1 MYERYS
7 GSFLSV
13 SGVEWKAMILQEA
26 DSEFAPVGGL
36 TFVSGSE
43 IEIEWP
49 HKDKEEVVCG
59 STATVTLLS
68 PGDRTYA
75 DLYTIAPGKIKLE
88 VYRDGSLYWAGLLD
102 PEFYEEPYAYG
113 SAYAVTL
120 TFSDFGILERLRY
133 NLTGIRTIG
142 EVLRNALSRSG
153 LPYYSVNSERVSLIV
168 PDLAATPALDALA
181 VRSENWTDED
191 GETASLRD
199 VIEGI
204 LQPLGLKMVQ
214 KAGTVYV
221 YDINGLHNTYP
232 HSEIVWAGDD
242 QTLGVDKVANDVRI
256 RFSPYADGKLSGD
269 GDIVDTS
276 GDSEDDIN
284 LNYNASL
291 GDKNCYTYYKGLSS
305 GTADPD
311 SLSFTI
317 FLHREGGLPYVHKN
331 AGYFHILPLLDGEES
346 VGVANWFYAGSDK
359 ITGSRSTRKPS
370 VLVVPDNEVLF
381 RTDRVYLPDLSQ
393 SGGRKPLLRITLEMM
408 LDARYNPFES
418 DDIENEWYET
428 FKEYIKFIQIP
439 VTVGIVDAS
448 GNGLLYYSNASVGN
462 TSLASTLGEW
472 VQSSEA
478 KATFQWYDPSDGDAT
493 GGWRS
498 NRQTAS
504 MQSGDSSLPP
514 FKWLDPGQYIPYPTS
529 GGYLEVSV
537 LGGIEIGLKRKVS
550 GGSYVPDD
558 VATAQFLTQCK
569 SKIRWMLFKAP
580 VIELVNNN
588 VLHKPV
594 SSDDVEYSGI
604 INAAAKDGIEIDTVC
619 GTMDGGN
626 PTAKGLYYKSN
637 GVIVDKLTR
646 GGRTERPEQLLI
658 GTLYSQYADRKTVLS
673 GTAGICP
680 YGLRWYS
687 DAAQGDREF
696 MLLSEVQNLRE
707 DESVIEAAEF
717 RPDEYKSS
725 KE

>member
-13 SGVEWKAMILQEA
+13 RGVEWKAVILQEA
-26 DSEFAPVGGL
+26 DSEFATVGDL

-59 STATVTLLS
+59 STATVNLLS

-75 DLYTIAPGKIKLE
+75 DLYTIAPGRIRLE
-88 VYRDGSLYWAGLLD
+88 VYREGSLYWAGLLD

-133 NLTGIRTIG
+133 NLTGIRTVG
-142 EVLRNALSRSG
+142 EVLRDALSRSG
-153 LPYYSVNSERVSLIV
+153 LPYYSVNSERVSLVV
-168 PDLAATPALDALA
+168 PDFAATPPLDALA

-191 GETASLRD
+191 GETASLKD
-199 VIEGI
+199 VIEGM

-214 KAGTVYV
+214 KAGKVYV
-221 YDINGLHNTYP
+221 YDINGLYNTYP
-232 HSEIVWAGDD
+232 HSEIVWAGED

-256 RFSPYADGKLSGD
+256 RFSPYADGNLAGD

-284 LNYNASL
+284 LNYNAGL

-317 FLHREGGLPYVHKN
+317 FLHKEGKLPYIHKN

-346 VGVANWFYAGSDK
+346 VGVANWFYAGSDR
-359 ITGSRSTRKPS
+359 ITGSQSTRKPS
-370 VLVVPDNEVLF
+370 ALIVGANEVLF

-393 SGGRKPLLRITLEMM
+393 AGGRKPLLRITLEMM
-408 LDARYNPFES
+408 LDARYNPFEN
-418 DDIENEWYET
+418 DDIEKDMAEK
-428 FKEYIKFIQIP
+428 FRDHIKMVKTP
-439 VTVGIVDAS
+439 VMIRLL
-448 GNGLLYYSNASVGN
+448 NGDGTEKMYYSNSIDTDSGV
-462 TSLASTLGEW
+462 SLSTRLGEW
-472 VQSSEA
+472 LPGSAPTSGTELAYYAPSGGEA
-478 KATFQWYDPSDGDAT
+478 V
-493 GGWRS
+493 GGWKN
-498 NRQTAS
+498 NRQTI
-504 MQSGDSSLPP
+504 DPLEIDDCPP
-514 FKWLDPGQYIPYPTS
+514 SFKELDPGQYLPYPPE
-529 GGYLEVSV
+529 GGHLEISV
-537 LGGIEIGLKRKVS
+537 MSNLFFYIDGEPFGGKVS
-550 GGSYVPDD
+550 
-558 VATAQFLTQCK
+558 ATETLNRIKAA
-569 SKIRWMLFKAP
+569 IRWMLFKAP
-580 VIELVNNN
+580 TIELVNNN
-588 VLHKPV
+588 VLHSPV
-594 SSDDVEYSGI
+594 STDDVEYSGV
-604 INAAAKDGIEIDTVC
+604 INADAKDGIEIGTVC
-619 GTMDGGN
+619 GTMDGGS
-626 PTAKGLYYKSN
+626 PAARGLYYKSD

-673 GTAGICP
+673 GTARICAD
-680 YGLRWYS
+680 GLRWYS
-687 DAAQGDREF
+687 DAAQDGREF

>member
-13 SGVEWKAMILQEA
+13 RGVEWKAVILQEA
-26 DSEFAPVGGL
+26 DSEFATVGDL

-49 HKDKEEVVCG
+49 RKDKEEVVCG

-75 DLYTIAPGKIKLE
+75 DLYTIAPGKIRLE
-88 VYRDGSLYWAGLLD
+88 VYREGSLYWAGLLD

-142 EVLRNALSRSG
+142 EVLRDALSRSG
-153 LPYYSVNSERVSLIV
+153 LPYYSVNSERVSFRV
-168 PDLAATPALDALA
+168 PDLQATPPLDALA

-199 VIEGI
+199 VVEGM

-214 KAGTVYV
+214 KAGKVYV
-221 YDINGLHNTYP
+221 YDINGLYNTYP
-232 HSEIVWAGDD
+232 HSEIVWVGED

-256 RFSPYADGKLSGD
+256 RFSPYADGKLTGD

-284 LNYNASL
+284 LNYNADL
-291 GDKNCYTYYKGLSS
+291 GGKNCYTYYKGLSS

-317 FLHREGGLPYVHKN
+317 FLHKEGRLPYVHKN

-346 VGVANWFYAGSDK
+346 VGVANWFYAGSDR
-359 ITGSRSTRKPS
+359 ITGSQNARKPS
-370 VLVVPDNEVLF
+370 ILVVPDNEVLF
-381 RTDRVYLPDLSQ
+381 KTDRVYLPDLSQ

-418 DDIENEWYET
+418 DDIESNWYGI
-428 FKEYIKFIQIP
+428 FRDCIDYVRIP
-439 VTVGIVDAS
+439 IVLRIVDEE
-448 GNGLLYYSNASVGN
+448 GNGILYYSNASAMN
-462 TSLASTLGEW
+462 TSTGTVSLASTLGEW
-472 VQSSEA
+472 IVSSSAWAALQYYDLSGGEA
-478 KATFQWYDPSDGDAT
+478 V
-493 GGWRS
+493 GGWKS
-498 NRQTAS
+498 NRQTVWLK
-504 MQSGDSSLPP
+504 SGNEYVPSFEGLDS
-514 FKWLDPGQYIPYPTS
+514 GQYIPYPTS
-529 GGYLEVSV
+529 GGYLEFSV
-537 LGGIEIGLKRKVS
+537 QGGIEIGLRKNPFS
-550 GGSYVPDD
+550 EGTPDS
-558 VATAQFLTQCK
+558 VAVGYIKAA
-569 SKIRWMLFKAP
+569 IRWMLFKVP
-580 VIELVNNN
+580 TIELVNNN
-588 VLHKPV
+588 VLHSPV
-594 SSDDVEYSGI
+594 STDDVEYSGV
-604 INAAAKDGIEIDTVC
+604 INADAKDGIEIDTIC
-619 GTMDGGN
+619 GTMDGGS
-626 PTAKGLYYKSN
+626 PTAKGLYYKSD
-637 GVIVDKLTR
+637 GVIADRLIR

-658 GTLYSQYADRKTVLS
+658 GTLYSQYAGRKTVLS
-673 GTAGICP
+673 GTARICP
-680 YGLRWYS
+680 DGLRWYS
-687 DAAQGDREF
+687 DAAQDGREF

>member
-120 TFSDFGILERLRY
+120 TFSDFGILERLKY
-133 NLTGIRTIG
+133 NLTGIRTIN
-142 EVLRNALSRSG
+142 EVLRDTLSRSG
-153 LPYYSVNSERVSLIV
+153 LPYHSVNSERVSLIV
-168 PDLAATPALDALA
+168 PDLAATPPLDALA

-199 VIEGI
+199 VIEGM

-232 HSEIVWAGDD
+232 HSEIAWAGED

-359 ITGSRSTRKPS
+359 INGSQNTRKPS
-370 VLVVPDNEVLF
+370 ILVVPDNEVLF
-381 RTDRVYLPDLSQ
+381 RTERVYLPDLSQ
-393 SGGRKPLLRITLEMM
+393 SSGRKPLLRITMEMM

-418 DDIENEWYET
+418 DDVEKDMAEEFNE
-428 FKEYIKFIQIP
+428 KIRLVGIP
-439 VTVGIVDAS
+439 VLISLYDDS
-448 GNGLLYYSNASVGN
+448 GVEIFYYYN
-462 TSLASTLGEW
+462 TSSWDTTVPISLTSTLGEW
-472 VQSSEA
+472 RLGASDKSA
-478 KATFQWYDPSDGDAT
+478 AILTYYDPSGGGAV
-493 GGWRS
+493 GGWKS
-498 NRQTAS
+498 NRQRVPG
-504 MQSGDSSLPP
+504 MSLDRL
-514 FKWLDPGQYIPYPTS
+514 KNLDPGQYLPYPPQ
-529 GGYLEVSV
+529 GGYLEVSI
-537 LGGIEIGLKRKVS
+537 LGNVKIN
-550 GGSYVPDD
+550 GSS
-558 VATAQFLTQCK
+558 T
-569 SKIRWMLFKAP
+569 SKYRDKTRWLLFKSP

-588 VLHKPV
+588 ALHKPV
-594 SSDDVEYSGI
+594 STDDVEYSGV
-604 INAAAKDGIEIDTVC
+604 INTDAKDGIEIDTVC

-637 GVIVDKLTR
+637 GVIVNKLTR

-673 GTAGICP
+673 GTARICP

>member
-13 SGVEWKAMILQEA
+13 RGVEWKAVILQEA
-26 DSEFAPVGGL
+26 DSEFATVGDL

-49 HKDKEEVVCG
+49 RKDKEEVVCG

-75 DLYTIAPGKIKLE
+75 DLYTIAPGRIRLE
-88 VYRDGSLYWAGLLD
+88 VYREGSLYWAGLLD

-133 NLTGIRTIG
+133 NLTGIRTIS
-142 EVLRNALSRSG
+142 EVLRDALSRSG

-168 PDLAATPALDALA
+168 PDLAATPPLDALA

-191 GETASLRD
+191 GETASLKD
-199 VIEGI
+199 VIEGM

-214 KAGTVYV
+214 KAGKIYV
-221 YDINGLHNTYP
+221 YDINGLYNTYP
-232 HSEIVWAGDD
+232 HSEIVWAGED

-256 RFSPYADGKLSGD
+256 RFSPYADGKLTGD
-269 GDIVDTS
+269 GNVVDTS

-284 LNYNASL
+284 LNYNAGL

-305 GTADPD
+305 GTADPE

-317 FLHREGGLPYVHKN
+317 FLHREGKLPYVHKN

-346 VGVANWFYAGSDK
+346 VGVANWFYAGSDR
-359 ITGSRSTRKPS
+359 ITGSQSTRKPS
-370 VLVVPDNEVLF
+370 ALIIGANEVLF

-393 SGGRKPLLRITLEMM
+393 SSGRKPLLRVTLEMM

-418 DDIENEWYET
+418 DDIESDWYRT
-428 FKEYIKFIQIP
+428 FQDCIGYVRIP
-439 VTVGIVDAS
+439 IVLRIVDEE
-448 GNGLLYYSNASVGN
+448 GNDVTYYSNASAMNSSTGTV
-462 TSLASTLGEW
+462 SIASTLGKW
-472 VQSSEA
+472 GVSSSA
-478 KATFQWYDPSDGDAT
+478 SAALQYYDLSGGDAV
-493 GGWRS
+493 GGWKS
-498 NRQTAS
+498 NRQTVWLKNDNEYLPS
-504 MQSGDSSLPP
+504 FEGLDS
-514 FKWLDPGQYIPYPTS
+514 GQYIPYPPS
-529 GGYLEVSV
+529 GGYLELSV
-537 LGGIEIGLKRKVS
+537 LGGIEIGLRKNPL
-550 GGSYVPDD
+550 GAGKPDS
-558 VATAQFLTQCK
+558 VAVGYLRTA
-569 SKIRWMLFKAP
+569 IRWMLFKAP
-580 VIELVNNN
+580 TIELVNNN
-588 VLHKPV
+588 VLYKPV
-594 SSDDVEYSGI
+594 TTDDVEYSGV
-604 INAAAKDGIEIDTVC
+604 INADAKDGIGIDTVC
-619 GTMDGGN
+619 GTMDGGS
-626 PTAKGLYYKSN
+626 PAARGLYYKSD
-637 GVIVDKLTR
+637 GMIVDRLTR

-673 GTAGICP
+673 GTARICP

-687 DAAQGDREF
+687 DAAQDGREF

>member
-13 SGVEWKAMILQEA
+13 RGVEWKAVILQEA
-26 DSEFAPVGGL
+26 DSEFASVGGL

-49 HKDKEEVVCG
+49 RKDKEEVVCG

-75 DLYTIAPGKIKLE
+75 DLYTIAPGRIRLE
-88 VYRDGSLYWAGLLD
+88 VYREGSLYWAGLLD

-133 NLTGIRTIG
+133 NLTGIRTVG
-142 EVLRNALSRSG
+142 EVLRDALSRSG
-153 LPYYSVNSERVSLIV
+153 LPYYSVNSERVSFRV
-168 PDLAATPALDALA
+168 PDLQATPPLDALA

-199 VIEGI
+199 VVEGM

-214 KAGTVYV
+214 KAGMVYV
-221 YDINGLHNTYP
+221 YDINGLYNTYP
-232 HSEIVWAGDD
+232 HSEIVWAGED

-256 RFSPYADGKLSGD
+256 RFSPYADGKLTGD

-284 LNYNASL
+284 LDDRTSL
-291 GDKNCYTYYKGLSS
+291 GDNNRYTYYKGLSS
-305 GTADPD
+305 GTADPE

-317 FLHREGGLPYVHKN
+317 FIHKEGGLPYMHQY
-331 AGYFHILPLLDGEES
+331 ARYFHILPLLDGEES
-346 VGVANWFYAGSDK
+346 VGVANYFYFGSDRIK
-359 ITGSRSTRKPS
+359 GGTSTRQP
-370 VLVVPDNEVLF
+370 VPIPISDGISLF
-381 RTDRVYLPDLSQ
+381 VADKVYIPDLSGV
-393 SGGRKPLLRITLEMM
+393 SGKKPLLRITLPML
-408 LDARYNPFES
+408 LDARYNPFE
-418 DDIENEWYET
+418 DNDIYDNEQGYMKNNT
-428 FKEYIKFIQIP
+428 AGVFIP
-439 VTVGIVDAS
+439 VMVRLIDES
-448 GNGLLYYSNASVGN
+448 GNVLYHYTN
-462 TSLASTLGEW
+462 TDAISIKGTASLANTLGEW
-472 VQSSEA
+472 VPGAGGTNDCKLQYYTPKDIYS
-478 KATFQWYDPSDGDAT
+478 KDAV
-493 GGWRS
+493 GGWKDNHHAAGLTFS
-498 NRQTAS
+498 DIVPSFA
-504 MQSGDSSLPP
+504 D
-514 FKWLDPGQYIPYPTS
+514 LDAGQYLPYPPA
-529 GGYLEVSV
+529 GGYLDVTILAGFDMV
-537 LGGIEIGLKRKVS
+537 TYADL
-550 GGSYVPDD
+550 VPD
-558 VATAQFLTQCK
+558 ATAINPK
-569 SKIRWMLFKAP
+569 GDVRWMLFKVP
-580 VIELVNNN
+580 TIELVNNN
-588 VLHKPV
+588 VLHSPV
-594 SSDDVEYSGI
+594 STDDVEYSGV
-604 INAAAKDGIEIDTVC
+604 INADAKDGIGIDTVC
-619 GTMDGGN
+619 GTMDGGS
-626 PTAKGLYYKSN
+626 PAAKGVYYKSN
-637 GVIVDKLTR
+637 GVIVDRLIR

-673 GTAGICP
+673 GTARICP
-680 YGLRWYS
+680 DGLRWYS
-687 DAAQGDREF
+687 DAAQDGTEF

>member
-13 SGVEWKAMILQEA
+13 RGIEWKAVILQEA
-26 DSEFAPVGGL
+26 DSEFSAVGDL
-36 TFVSGSE
+36 IFVSGSE

-75 DLYTIAPGKIKLE
+75 DLYTIAPGRIKLV
-88 VYRDGSLYWAGLLD
+88 VYREGSLYWAGLLD

-142 EVLRNALSRSG
+142 EVLRDALSRSG
-153 LPYYSVNSERVSLIV
+153 LPYHSVNSERVSFRV
-168 PDLAATPALDALA
+168 PDLQATPPLDALA

-191 GETASLRD
+191 GETASLKD
-199 VIEGI
+199 VVEGM

-221 YDINGLHNTYP
+221 YDINGLYNTYP
-232 HSEIVWAGDD
+232 HSEIVWARED

-256 RFSPYADGKLSGD
+256 RFSPYAGGKLTGD

-284 LNYNASL
+284 LNYNTGL

-317 FLHREGGLPYVHKN
+317 FLRREGKLPYVNKN

-359 ITGSRSTRKPS
+359 ITGSQSTRKPS

-381 RTDRVYLPDLSQ
+381 KAERVYLPDLSQ
-393 SGGRKPLLRITLEMM
+393 SGVRKPLLRITLDMM
-408 LDARYNPFES
+408 LDARYNPFE
-418 DDIENEWYET
+418 DNDIYNDT
-428 FKEYIKFIQIP
+428 QAVMKSVVVGVFIP
-439 VTVGIVDAS
+439 VMIRLIDES
-448 GNGLLYYSNASVGN
+448 GNELYHYTN
-462 TSLASTLGEW
+462 TDAISIKGTASLANTLGKW
-472 VQSSEA
+472 VPGAGGTNDCKLQYY
-478 KATFQWYDPSDGDAT
+478 TPSDMNSKDAV
-493 GGWRS
+493 GGWKDNHHAAGLTWS
-498 NRQTAS
+498 EIAP
-504 MQSGDSSLPP
+504 SLMN
-514 FKWLDPGQYIPYPTS
+514 LDAGQYLPYPPA
-529 GGYLEVSV
+529 GGYLEVV
-537 LGGIEIGLKRKVS
+537 ILAGFDMKLILGATVTNPGE
-550 GGSYVPDD
+550 D
-558 VATAQFLTQCK
+558 V
-569 SKIRWMLFKAP
+569 RWMLFKAP
-580 VIELVNNN
+580 TIELVNNN
-588 VLHKPV
+588 VLHSPV
-594 SSDDVEYSGI
+594 STDDVEYSGV
-604 INAAAKDGIEIDTVC
+604 INADAKDGIEIDTVC
-619 GTMDGGN
+619 GTMDGGS
-626 PTAKGLYYKSN
+626 PAARGLYYKSS
-637 GVIVDKLTR
+637 GMIVDKLIR
-646 GGRTERPEQLLI
+646 GGRTEHPEQLLI
-658 GTLYSQYADRKTVLS
+658 GTLYSQYASRKTVLS
-673 GTAGICP
+673 GTARICP

-687 DAAQGDREF
+687 DAAQDGREF

-707 DESVIEAAEF
+707 DESVIEMAEF
-717 RPDEYKSS
+717 RPDEYKSN

>member
-199 VIEGI
+199 VIEGM

-232 HSEIVWAGDD
+232 HSEIAWAGND

-276 GDSEDDIN
+276 DDSEDDIN

-317 FLHREGGLPYVHKN
+317 FLHREGKLPYVHKN

-359 ITGSRSTRKPS
+359 INGSQSTRKPS
-370 VLVVPDNEVLF
+370 ILVVPDNEVLF

-418 DDIENEWYET
+418 DDIENGWYKAFNEN
-428 FKEYIKFIQIP
+428 IKYIQIP
-439 VTVGIVDAS
+439 VIVSIVDAS
-448 GNGLLYYSNASVGN
+448 GNGLLYYSNASVEN

-478 KATFQWYDPSDGDAT
+478 EARFQWYDPSDGDAT
-493 GGWRS
+493 GGWKS

-504 MQSGDSSLPP
+504 MQSGDSYLPP

-550 GGSYVPDD
+550 GGSYVSEEE
-558 VATAQFLTQCK
+558 ATAQLLAQYK
-569 SKIRWMLFKAP
+569 MKIRWMLFKAP

-594 SSDDVEYSGI
+594 STDDVEYSGI
-604 INAAAKDGIEIDTVC
+604 INANAKDGIEIDTVC

-646 GGRTERPEQLLI
+646 GGRKERPEQLLI

-673 GTAGICP
+673 GTARICP

>member
-120 TFSDFGILERLRY
+120 TFSDFGILERLKY
-133 NLTGIRTIG
+133 NLTGIRTIN
-142 EVLRNALSRSG
+142 EVLRDTLSRSG
-153 LPYYSVNSERVSLIV
+153 LPYHSVNSERVSLIV

-256 RFSPYADGKLSGD
+256 RFSPYAGGKLSGD

-284 LNYNASL
+284 LDGSVY
-291 GDKNCYTYYKGLSS
+291 DKDRYTYYKGLSS
-305 GTADPD
+305 GTADPEA
-311 SLSFTI
+311 LSFTI
-317 FLHREGGLPYVHKN
+317 FLHKEGKLPYIHN
-331 AGYFHILPLLDGEES
+331 YARYFHILPLLDGEES
-346 VGVANWFYAGSDK
+346 VGIANYFFSGSDR
-359 ITGSRSTRKPS
+359 INGSKTTRQPTPIPVS
-370 VLVVPDNEVLF
+370 DNVALF
-381 RTDRVYLPDLSQ
+381 GTDEVYLPDLTG
-393 SGGRKPLLRITLEMM
+393 SGGKKPLLRITLPM
-408 LDARYNPFES
+408 LMDARYNPFED
-418 DDIENEWYET
+418 DDIYDTEQKYLKNS
-428 FKEYIKFIQIP
+428 
-439 VTVGIVDAS
+439 TVGVFVPVMVRLFDES
-448 GNGLLYYSNASVGN
+448 GNELYHYTN
-462 TSLASTLGEW
+462 TDAISIKGTASLANTLGDW
-472 VQSSEA
+472 I
-478 KATFQWYDPSDGDAT
+478 PGT
-493 GGWRS
+493 GGTNDCKLQYYTPQNIYSHDAVGGWKDNHHAAGLTYS
-498 NRQTAS
+498 DAVPS
-504 MQSGDSSLPP
+504 FAD
-514 FKWLDPGQYIPYPTS
+514 LDAGQYLPYPPV
-529 GGYLEVSV
+529 GGYLTVVV
-537 LGGIEIGLKRKVS
+537 LAGFNLFTGADLPPGGTVINPKG
-550 GGSYVPDD
+550 D
-558 VATAQFLTQCK
+558 V
-569 SKIRWMLFKAP
+569 RWMLFKTP

-588 VLHKPV
+588 ILHKPV
-594 SSDDVEYSGI
+594 SSDDVEYSGT
-604 INAAAKDGIEIDTVC
+604 INADAKDGIEIDTVC

-637 GVIVDKLTR
+637 GVIVDKLIR

-658 GTLYSQYADRKTVLS
+658 GTLYSQYAGRKTVLS
-673 GTAGICP
+673 GTARICP